1 MEYLVRMYNRTNGY
15 YSKKATPVNRQVSPV
30 LSNNT
35 VRRIIQL
42 PEIRPSPIYRA
53 IITGAQFKIFTAVC
67 LVLIP
72 TEENYNMK
80 SDIFKIQFSSF
91 NSAVFFIAM
100 RSFGFT
106 CDFMIEF
113 YNITIG
119 RYAIMTTPVRNVLA
133 IVCGGGPA
141 PGINSVISSVTIEAK
156 KSGWEVYGIYDGFSN
171 LVNGEKKIIALTID
185 MVSRINAD
193 GGSILRISRC
203 NPTKNEES
211 LRNVVNS
218 LIELGVTHLVTIGG
232 DDTAYTASR
241 IAYYAKN
248 SLGITI
254 SFVHVPKTIDNDLP
268 LPDGISTFGFETAR
282 ALGAQIVS
290 SLMEDA
296 KTTGRWYLVV
306 TMGRVSGHLAL
317 GIGKSAGATITVIP
331 EELPRNEKIPLCLV
345 VDIITGAIIKRLAA
359 GRNYGVA
366 VTAEGLIEKI
376 RIEDLEA
383 AACLECDEHGHI
395 RYAEINFSDVLK
407 KALLKNLS
415 SLGIKMTVNNK
426 EVGYEVRCAPP
437 NAFDIEYTRDLG
449 YAAFDFLRNG
459 GTDALISIQNNRIV
473 PIPFDEIMD
482 PVTKKTRIRTVNTES
497 IKYRIA
503 REYMIR
509 LEKKDFKPGIEF
521 EKLAAAAKLSPEDF
535 RKRFQYVTEL
545 SG

>member
-1 MEYLVRMYNRTNGY
+1 
-15 YSKKATPVNRQVSPV
+15 
-30 LSNNT
+30 
-35 VRRIIQL
+35 
-42 PEIRPSPIYRA
+42 
-53 IITGAQFKIFTAVC
+53 
-67 LVLIP
+67 
-72 TEENYNMK
+72 
-80 SDIFKIQFSSF
+80 
-91 NSAVFFIAM
+91 
-100 RSFGFT
+100 
-106 CDFMIEF
+106 
-113 YNITIG
+113 
-119 RYAIMTTPVRNVLA
+119 MTTPVRNVLA